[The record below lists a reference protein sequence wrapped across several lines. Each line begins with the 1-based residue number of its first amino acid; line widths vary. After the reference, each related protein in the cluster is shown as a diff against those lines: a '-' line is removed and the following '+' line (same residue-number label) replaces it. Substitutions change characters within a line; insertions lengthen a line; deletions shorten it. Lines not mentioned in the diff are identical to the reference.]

1 MDIKERYKER
11 MIVKLVRSK
20 HFERYIASRPRGEIL
35 RLSQEIR
42 MNDDLYKAE
51 IQNAI
56 SIIYYYANKLK

>member
-11 MIVKLVRSK
+11 RIVKLVRSK

-51 IQNAI
+51 IQNAT

>member
-51 IQNAI
+51 IQNAT

>member
-1 MDIKERYKER
+1 MDIKERYRER

-51 IQNAI
+51 IQNAT

>member
-1 MDIKERYKER
+1 MDIKERYREKL
-11 MIVKLVRSK
+11 IAKLVRSK
-20 HFERYIASRPRGEIL
+20 HFERYIASRPRGEIM

-51 IQNAI
+51 IQNAT

>member
-1 MDIKERYKER
+1 MDIKERYREKL
-11 MIVKLVRSK
+11 IAKLVRSK
-20 HFERYIASRPRGEIL
+20 HFERYIASRSRGEIL

-51 IQNAI
+51 IQNAT

>member
-1 MDIKERYKER
+1 MDIKERYREKL
-11 MIVKLVRSK
+11 IVKLVRSK
-20 HFERYIASRPRGEIL
+20 HFERYIASRPRGEIM

-51 IQNAI
+51 IQNAT

>member
-1 MDIKERYKER
+1 MDIKERYRER

-20 HFERYIASRPRGEIL
+20 HFERYIASRPRGEIM

-51 IQNAI
+51 IQNAT

>member
-1 MDIKERYKER
+1 MDIKKRNRER

-20 HFERYIASRPRGEIL
+20 YFERYIASRPRGEIM

-51 IQNAI
+51 VQNAT